1 MNLLRAAFGG
11 LLGSLCL
18 VYLQGCSGNGQGLDA
33 NGRPVTGGG
42 SNLPL
47 SDDFASIQA
56 NVFTPI
62 CTKCHIGG
70 GAPEGLR
77 LDAASS
83 YDLLVGVPST
93 EVPALF
99 RVKAGDP
106 DSSYVIQKLEGH
118 AAVGAQMPF
127 GGPYLSTTTIG
138 FIRQWISNGAP
149 PASPASTPMST
160 ATSTALAMR
169 AIIPGAGA
177 TLTVPPPQIAV
188 SFNRE
193 IDVTQLGLIT
203 AHLEKSGRG
212 GDSSAPIEIATRV
225 SVARGNGAV
234 LLFTPPTELGS
245 GHYQLIVRSSIT
257 PAVSDL
263 EGHTLALGTERA
275 PGESVLSQFDVEVLP

>member
-1 MNLLRAAFGG
+1 MNLLRAASGG
-11 LLGSLCL
+11 LLGCLCL
-18 VYLQGCSGNGQGLDA
+18 VCLQGCSGNGQGLDA

-42 SNLPL
+42 TNLPL

-56 NVFTPI
+56 NIFTPI

-83 YDLLVGVPST
+83 YNLLVGVPST
-93 EVPALF
+93 EVPSLF
-99 RVKAGDP
+99 RVKSGDP
-106 DSSYVIQKLEGH
+106 DSSYIIQKLEGH

-149 PASPASTPMST
+149 PASAASTTMTT
-160 ATSTALAMR
+160 ASAALAIR
-169 AIIPGAGA
+169 AIIPGAGE
-177 TLTVPPPQIAV
+177 TLSVSPPQIAV

-193 IDVTQLGLIT
+193 IDATQLGMIT
-203 AHLEKSGRG
+203 AHLEKSGG
-212 GDSSAPIEIATRV
+212 GDTGAPIEIAAKVTA
-225 SVARGNGAV
+225 ARGNGAV
-234 LLFTPPTELGS
+234 LLFTPLTELGS
-245 GHYQLIVRSSIT
+245 GRYQLVLRSSIT

-263 EGHTLALGTERA
+263 QGHMLALGTERA
-275 PGESVLSQFDVEVLP
+275 PGESVLSQFDVEVFP

>member
-1 MNLLRAAFGG
+1 MNLLRAARGG

-18 VYLQGCSGNGQGLDA
+18 LSLQGCSGNGQGLDA

-42 SNLPL
+42 TNLPL
-47 SDDFASIQA
+47 SADFASIQA
-56 NVFTPI
+56 NIFTPI

-77 LDAASS
+77 LDAANS
-83 YDLLVGVPST
+83 YNLLVGVPST
-93 EVPALF
+93 EVPSLF
-99 RVKAGDP
+99 RVKPGDP
-106 DSSYVIQKLEGH
+106 DNSYVIQKLENH

-149 PASPASTPMST
+149 QASAASTAS
-160 ATSTALAMR
+160 SEALAMR
-169 AIIPGAGA
+169 AIIPSAGE
-177 TLTVPPPQIAV
+177 TLSASPPQIAV

-193 IDVTQLGLIT
+193 IDVTQLGMIT
-203 AHLEKSGRG
+203 AHLEMSGRG
-212 GDSSAPIEIATRV
+212 GDGTAPIEIATQV
-225 SVARGNGAV
+225 TAARGNGAV
-234 LLFTPPTELGS
+234 LLFTPQTELGS
-245 GHYQLIVRSSIT
+245 GHYQLILRSSIT

-263 EGHTLALGTERA
+263 EGHLLALGTQRA

>member
-1 MNLLRAAFGG
+1 
-11 LLGSLCL
+11 

-33 NGRPVTGGG
+33 NGRPVTGG
-42 SNLPL
+42 STNLPL

-56 NVFTPI
+56 NIFTPI

-83 YDLLVGVPST
+83 YGLLVGVPST
-93 EVPALF
+93 EVPSLF

-106 DSSYVIQKLEGH
+106 DSSYIIQKLENH

-160 ATSTALAMR
+160 ATNAALAMR
-169 AIIPGAGA
+169 TIIPGTGE
-177 TLTVPPPQIAV
+177 TLSVSPPQIAV

-193 IDVTQLGLIT
+193 IDVTQLGMIT
-203 AHLEKSGRG
+203 AQLEMSGRG
-212 GDSSAPIEIATRV
+212 ATSAPIEIATKV
-225 SVARGNGAV
+225 TAARGNGAV
-234 LLFTPPTELGS
+234 LLFTPLAELGS

-263 EGHTLALGTERA
+263 EGHTLALGSERA
-275 PGESVLSQFDVEVLP
+275 PGESVLTQFDVEVLP

>member
-18 VYLQGCSGNGQGLDA
+18 VCLQGCSGNGQGLDA
-33 NGRPVTGGG
+33 NGRPQTGGG
-42 SNLPL
+42 TNLPL

-77 LDAASS
+77 LDAANS
-83 YDLLVGVPST
+83 YNLLVGVPST
-93 EVPALF
+93 EVPSLF

-106 DSSYVIQKLEGH
+106 DSSYIIQKLEGH

-160 ATSTALAMR
+160 ATSAALAVR
-169 AIIPGAGA
+169 TIIPGAGE
-177 TLTVPPPQIAV
+177 TLSASPPQIAV

-203 AHLEKSGRG
+203 AHLEMSGRG
-212 GDSSAPIEIATRV
+212 GETTPIELAAKVTA
-225 SVARGNGAV
+225 ARGNGAL
-234 LLFTPPTELGS
+234 LLFTPLTKLGS
-245 GHYQLIVRSSIT
+245 GHYQLILRSSIT

-263 EGHTLALGTERA
+263 EGHMLALGTQRA
-275 PGESVLSQFDVEVLP
+275 PGESVLTQFDVEVLP